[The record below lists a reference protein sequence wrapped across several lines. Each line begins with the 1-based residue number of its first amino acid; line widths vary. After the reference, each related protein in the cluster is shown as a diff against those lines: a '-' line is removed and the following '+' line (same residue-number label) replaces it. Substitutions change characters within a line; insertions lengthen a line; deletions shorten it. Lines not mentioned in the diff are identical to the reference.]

1 MLCDICKKK
10 LIRILILK
18 KMDNIQKFPAG
29 NSFVTLGAGEMI
41 QGATGA
47 DLVLGLIEMKVPF
60 RRQQFS
66 DAALSYQC

>member
-1 MLCDICKKK
+1 
-10 LIRILILK
+10 
-18 KMDNIQKFPAG
+18 MDNIEKFPAG

-41 QGATGA
+41 KGATEA
-47 DLVLGLIEMKVPF
+47 DLVLGLIEMKVPL

>member
-1 MLCDICKKK
+1 
-10 LIRILILK
+10 
-18 KMDNIQKFPAG
+18 MDNIQKFPAG

-66 DAALSYQC
+66 DAALILATNVKEDNCNFDRWTL